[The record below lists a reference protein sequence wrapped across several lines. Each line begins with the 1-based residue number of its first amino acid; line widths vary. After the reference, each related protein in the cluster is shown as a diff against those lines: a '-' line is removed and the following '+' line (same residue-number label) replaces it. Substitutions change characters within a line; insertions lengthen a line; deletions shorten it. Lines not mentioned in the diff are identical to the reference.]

1 MTATCLPPLPDW
13 VPKFCTKPS
22 FWGGHLQTL
31 SQKFLRIRDL
41 TSHFQSTRHE
51 LPLNDGTGNYLIG
64 MVYEPNQ
71 LLVPDEKRPSPL
83 IALLHGLGGTSQS
96 RYIQST
102 ADFLLRQGHRVL
114 LIDFRGAGHSAEST
128 DQLHHPG
135 RTEDI
140 ARLLTAVDDATAAR
154 LRKSGVVLVGY
165 SLGGS
170 VLLKFLAESS
180 LSVRSDS
187 FATAVNEGDIRD
199 QETDLGILGAVTV
212 SAPLDLAGTA
222 TCLGQTSR
230 WVYEQYLL
238 KKMRRQAMADGAD
251 VSAEERECVAAAS
264 SIREFDRVF
273 TSRRCGFETVEEYYE
288 SYSAGPKL
296 GRIDMPTLLIHAEDD
311 PFVPAAQYREIDWS
325 SLPQLQPL
333 LVPSG
338 GHCGFQCQLQDGSWH
353 DHCIDLFVRRLI
365 GWTDSRL
372 KPGDSPAPTCSV

>member
-13 VPKFCTKPS
+13 APEFCTRPPY
-22 FWGGHLQTL
+22 WGGHLQTL
-31 SQKFLRIRDL
+31 SQKFLRTREL
-41 TSHFQSTRHE
+41 ATHFEATRHE
-51 LPLNDGTGNYLIG
+51 LPLDDGTGNHLIG
-64 MVYEPNQ
+64 MVFEPNQ
-71 LLVPDEKRPSPL
+71 LLIPEEKRPSPL

-96 RYIQST
+96 NYIQST

-114 LIDFRGAGHSAEST
+114 LIDFRGAGSSAEST

-180 LSVRSDS
+180 LCVRSDS
-187 FATAVNEGDIRD
+187 FAKAMNEEDIRD
-199 QETDLGILGAVTV
+199 HDTELGILGAVTV
-212 SAPLDLAGTA
+212 SAPLDLADTA
-222 TCLGQTSR
+222 ACLARPSR

-238 KKMRRQAMADGAD
+238 KKMRKQAMAEGAD
-251 VSAEERECVAAAS
+251 VSAEERERVAAAS

-273 TSRRCGFETVEEYYE
+273 TSRRCGFETVQEYYE

-296 GRIDMPTLLIHAEDD
+296 AKIDLPTLLIHAVDD
-311 PFVPAAQYREIDWS
+311 PFVPAGQYHAIDWS
-325 SLPQLQPL
+325 SLPQLQPM

-338 GHCGFQCQLQDGSWH
+338 GHCGFQCRNPNGSWH
-353 DHCIDLFVRRLI
+353 DHCIDQFVRRLI
-365 GWTDSRL
+365 GWKDSWTQAANA
-372 KPGDSPAPTCSV
+372 PAEACPT